1 MRPANLDIQTITQL
15 FRYQNK
21 TYEEIA
27 EMMECHPDTV
37 YRFCKK
43 HSIKKCY
50 QDKEWLRD
58 MHHNKRVC
66 IAEMARIAHCDV
78 TTIRNNMKK
87 FGIETDLQVAY
98 DSNRKYSYN
107 QDFFEVIDTEE
118 KAYWLG
124 FILAD
129 GNLSTRKDRSEN
141 NYRLTIKLA
150 AYDDEHLK
158 KFLTCI
164 EANVPISYTE
174 EKLSYYQAEE
184 RVIKFSRTAQIRI
197 NSSKMGMDLV
207 KHGVSPKKSL
217 RETPPK
223 DLREDLIRHF
233 IRGYFDGDGCFS
245 ESNGKPSIAIVGSEA
260 IISYIIKQMEKH
272 LGFSYPIA
280 KQGKLSKLN
289 FGHKERVIQFMN
301 WLYKGA
307 TVYLERKYQKY
318 HRFLLKI

>member
-1 MRPANLDIQTITQL
+1 
-15 FRYQNK
+15 
-21 TYEEIA
+21 
-27 EMMECHPDTV
+27 
-37 YRFCKK
+37 
-43 HSIKKCY
+43 
-50 QDKEWLRD
+50 
-58 MHHNKRVC
+58 
-66 IAEMARIAHCDV
+66 
-78 TTIRNNMKK
+78 
-87 FGIETDLQVAY
+87 
-98 DSNRKYSYN
+98 
-107 QDFFEVIDTEE
+107 
-118 KAYWLG
+118 
-124 FILAD
+124 
-129 GNLSTRKDRSEN
+129 
-141 NYRLTIKLA
+141 
-150 AYDDEHLK
+150 
-158 KFLTCI
+158 
-164 EANVPISYTE
+164 
-174 EKLSYYQAEE
+174 
-184 RVIKFSRTAQIRI
+184 
-197 NSSKMGMDLV
+197 MGMDLV

-233 IRGYFDGDGCFS
+233 IRGYFDGDGWFS